1 MNAVVIG
8 PLVFA
13 PDRFAAILAIA
24 AFLLVSE
31 ILARKVDSRFSGWS
45 GGAIIAFIV
54 GARAGHVIRHG
65 ESFLAEPLR
74 ALYIWQGGFLIWTG
88 VALAAA
94 YTLIRFRR
102 ELRLVLWASLPVAV
116 SAYAAFFVLQLAVG
130 TPATPLPSGNT
141 FGTLAGDPFLPAKLE
156 GEPLVVN
163 LWASWCPPCRRE
175 MPMMAEIAANTDE
188 ARLVFVNQGEG
199 ADIVRRF
206 LDSENLKLDHVVLD
220 SLGEFG
226 RHYSVPGLP
235 ATFFIGRDGTLR
247 SVHMGEI
254 SREALTSGIDLL
266 AGDDKAGEA
275 SAH

>member
-175 MPMMAEIAANTDE
+175 MPMMADVAANTDE

-199 ADIVRRF
+199 ADVVRRF
-206 LDSENLKLDHVVLD
+206 LDSENLELDHVVLD
-220 SLGEFG
+220 GFGEFG
-226 RHYSVPGLP
+226 RHYGAPGLP
-235 ATFFIGRDGTLR
+235 ATFFVGSDGRLQ

-254 SREALTSGIDLL
+254 SREGLL
-266 AGDDKAGEA
+266 AGIRKLRE
-275 SAH
+275 

>member
-24 AFLLVSE
+24 AFLLLSE
-31 ILARKVDSRFSGWS
+31 ILARKIDSRISGWS

-74 ALYIWQGGFLIWTG
+74 ALYIWQGGFLIWSG

-102 ELRLVLWASLPVAV
+102 ELRVVLWVSLPVAV
-116 SAYAAFFVLQLAVG
+116 SAAFV
-130 TPATPLPSGNT
+130 
-141 FGTLAGDPFLPAKLE
+141 

-175 MPMMAEIAANTDE
+175 MPMMADVAANTGE

-199 ADIVRRF
+199 ADIVRNF
-206 LDSENLKLDHVVLD
+206 LNAENLDLDHVVLD

-226 RHYSVPGLP
+226 RHYGAPGLP

-254 SREALTSGIDLL
+254 SREALTSGIDRL